1 MKNKLFFLLFCTF
14 IVSALNLSKIY
25 ADSSLI
31 VKCKNDSTDLKCIS
45 NIIGNFKF
53 EKLIDPRLLKMPLQ
67 KPQNFLQSLQ
77 AQNKYAQ
84 SLSRIYIISY
94 QSNYPIHKLIKYL
107 DTQPVIE
114 YAEIVPERHLCFLPN
129 DTLFNQQYYINKIHA
144 TDAWDSLNS
153 QDTVII
159 GIVDTGVDYRHED
172 LQDNIFEN
180 PREIGL
186 DSLGRDKRYNNVDD
200 DGNGFID
207 DWHGWDFLSDSLGQD
222 NDPIQGHPHGT
233 HLAGIVG
240 AVVNNIT
247 GIAGTAINIKI
258 LPVKIAWDNPLSA
271 SISLSAGFNGII
283 YAAKMGAS
291 VINCSWGG
299 SAYSNTE
306 KETID
311 YVNSLGAIVVAA
323 AGNNNRNEPYYPAA
337 YQNVLSVAATN
348 SEDLKAG
355 FSNYNNSVDVS
366 APGLEILSTMP
377 WNSYGFMSGTS
388 MASPIAAAVAAIIK
402 NKHPEYTASQVM
414 EHLIVTCDNID
425 SLNPAYKGKLGS
437 GRVNAYRAVTV
448 QNPKSIKINEY
459 YLSSNSS
466 SKYFIPYNLDI
477 IVLEGD
483 TCQLGIQIEN
493 VLSDIKNLNIKFNAL
508 SPNNIIINNTEVNIG
523 EIKTGTILELK
534 DLFTF
539 ILPKILEWNTSI
551 EIELDFYD
559 GDSLIRRGFYS
570 FYANPTYLPIGTS
583 KIGATFNSKGNIGF
597 NDYPTNEQGHGFWYK
612 NSTNLLYEG
621 SLMIASG
628 SQRLSNVARGED
640 QDYQDSDFFMT
651 MPINMYGSLYHV
663 DAIDTSYYLAYNEG
677 EAAFEDSI
685 KSDQAGVAVKQ
696 NITVAHQDIDNA
708 IMIDYDII
716 NKRDIIQDSIYVG
729 LYFDWDLGPSG
740 MGNYTNW
747 DPKNNIGFIRN
758 VQTDTLPIIGV
769 KMASDIPVNFWAIDN
784 DGTSDDDPGVWDGF
798 TRQEKIRMLE
808 SGIGRAASKITDVST
823 VIGAGPIFL
832 NRNDTVRVKF
842 IIYADSTMQ
851 NIINADNMLKEWN
864 YIFPCNPN
872 HDNFSAKFDSSI
884 IVRNIF
890 PNPVQRNSIFLA
902 HIVLRNNSSTTITL
916 YDYLGR
922 KVAKLFDGELSK
934 GEKLLHLYIGN
945 LAIGSYQLIIETAEG
960 KKQINLMIIE

>member
-1 MKNKLFFLLFCTF
+1 
-14 IVSALNLSKIY
+14 
-25 ADSSLI
+25 
-31 VKCKNDSTDLKCIS
+31 
-45 NIIGNFKF
+45 
-53 EKLIDPRLLKMPLQ
+53 
-67 KPQNFLQSLQ
+67 
-77 AQNKYAQ
+77 
-84 SLSRIYIISY
+84 
-94 QSNYPIHKLIKYL
+94 
-107 DTQPVIE
+107 
-114 YAEIVPERHLCFLPN
+114 
-129 DTLFNQQYYINKIHA
+129 
-144 TDAWDSLNS
+144 
-153 QDTVII
+153 
-159 GIVDTGVDYRHED
+159 
-172 LQDNIFEN
+172 
-180 PREIGL
+180 
-186 DSLGRDKRYNNVDD
+186 
-200 DGNGFID
+200 
-207 DWHGWDFLSDSLGQD
+207 
-222 NDPIQGHPHGT
+222 
-233 HLAGIVG
+233 
-240 AVVNNIT
+240 
-247 GIAGTAINIKI
+247 
-258 LPVKIAWDNPLSA
+258 
-271 SISLSAGFNGII
+271 
-283 YAAKMGAS
+283 
-291 VINCSWGG
+291 
-299 SAYSNTE
+299 
-306 KETID
+306 
-311 YVNSLGAIVVAA
+311 
-323 AGNNNRNEPYYPAA
+323 
-337 YQNVLSVAATN
+337 
-348 SEDLKAG
+348 
-355 FSNYNNSVDVS
+355 
-366 APGLEILSTMP
+366 
-377 WNSYGFMSGTS
+377 
-388 MASPIAAAVAAIIK
+388 
-402 NKHPEYTASQVM
+402 
-414 EHLIVTCDNID
+414 
-425 SLNPAYKGKLGS
+425 
-437 GRVNAYRAVTV
+437 
-448 QNPKSIKINEY
+448 
-459 YLSSNSS
+459 
-466 SKYFIPYNLDI
+466 
-477 IVLEGD
+477 
-483 TCQLGIQIEN
+483 
-493 VLSDIKNLNIKFNAL
+493 
-508 SPNNIIINNTEVNIG
+508 
-523 EIKTGTILELK
+523 
-534 DLFTF
+534 
-539 ILPKILEWNTSI
+539 
-551 EIELDFYD
+551 
-559 GDSLIRRGFYS
+559 
-570 FYANPTYLPIGTS
+570 
-583 KIGATFNSKGNIGF
+583 
-597 NDYPTNEQGHGFWYK
+597 
-612 NSTNLLYEG
+612 LYEG